1 MRDEMRFTM
10 VSPAPGFTA
19 RVMTRIVEHERARAR
34 RRALIGSA
42 LLVSA
47 AGAVLG
53 FAAIQLVSALW
64 ILITNP
70 QVVFATLD
78 AFQVPTFWAGKV
90 LEAFWIAANA
100 IAENLDP
107 IQMMLGAVAIFA
119 LTMLW
124 VRVVTGSFQ
133 LSQIVTSQGSN
144 RLQV

>member
-1 MRDEMRFTM
+1 MQDNSHFAM

-19 RVMTRIVEHERARAR
+19 RVMTRLAERERARAR

-47 AGAVLG
+47 AVALLV
-53 FAAIQLVSALW
+53 FAAIQVVSALW

-70 QVVFATLD
+70 QVVFSTLD
-78 AFQVPTFWAGKV
+78 AFHVPVFWAGKV
-90 LEAFWIAANA
+90 LEAFGVAANA

-107 IQMMLGAVAIFA
+107 MQVMLCALAVFA

-133 LSQIVTSQGSN
+133 LSLSTTHVGG
-144 RLQV
+144 L